1 MQIRVAFWWTV
12 REGPSRVPG
21 GERALCID
29 SESCL
34 SKGSAML
41 TCPTIPS
48 SKNVHGRTYPH
59 QRPSAQFFPPPPQL
73 TPPTHPPR
81 PIHHP
86 PHNQKIPR
94 PHLLPQT
101 PHSTEP
107 HRGPAP
113 QFLQR
118 RHVRAEGDLVRGV
131 GVVRAVAGEEG
142 YDCWFGRD
150 WWFAGRGG
158 GVG

>member
-59 QRPSAQFFPPPPQL
+59 QRPSAQFSPPPPNKPPQL
-73 TPPTHPPR
+73 TPLVQSTTPPTTKKSLGRTSSLKLPTALNPTTALHPNFFSAATFARKGISCGAWVWCGPWR
-81 PIHHP
+81 ARKATIVGLGG
-86 PHNQKIPR
+86 IGG
-94 PHLLPQT
+94 LLV
-101 PHSTEP
+101 E
-107 HRGPAP
+107 
-113 QFLQR
+113 
-118 RHVRAEGDLVRGV
+118 V
-131 GVVRAVAGEEG
+131 GV
-142 YDCWFGRD
+142 
-150 WWFAGRGG
+150 
-158 GVG
+158 